1 MTTLLR
7 RLASILAGLVLG
19 FALVAVIATQVFG
32 YRVAAIASDSMRP
45 TLAPGDL
52 VIARPVPIGDIA
64 HDDIVLFET
73 GETTKILVAHRVA
86 NIVTVNMNITD
97 SATGQTRTE
106 RTQILRTK
114 GDGNATIDEQP
125 VDDVAYRGLV
135 FVTVPG
141 IGNLLAS
148 PLPFAGLAV
157 VIGVAWLLLEV
168 ATRIRGSRQ
177 TAADRPGGGS

>member
-1 MTTLLR
+1 MTTFLR

-19 FALVAVIATQVFG
+19 LALVVVIATQVLG
-32 YRVAAIASDSMRP
+32 YRLAAIASDSMRP

-52 VIARPVPIGDIA
+52 VITRPVPIGDIA

-114 GDGNATIDEQP
+114 GDANASIDEQP
-125 VDDVAYRGLV
+125 VDIAAYRGLV

-141 IGNLLAS
+141 IGSLLAS
-148 PLPFAGLAV
+148 PLPFAAIAV
-157 VIGVAWLLLEV
+157 VLGVAWLLMEV
-168 ATRIRGSRQ
+168 VGRVRSSRQ
-177 TAADRPGGGS
+177 TVADRPGGGL